1 MKKFSFTLG
10 RLLDYKDQVLETE
23 KNTLRQ
29 LHQKKYE
36 IDSSIENLEKLF
48 AETDRKQKEKE
59 AAGIFVGQ
67 LRVYEYEKDSI
78 RRQLKQLRAEQRRA
92 ELEVERQVKV
102 VVAASQEVTGLDK
115 LKEKQLEEYQHQL
128 AKADEDFI
136 SEYISGK
143 LIRQAQ

>member
-23 KNTLRQ
+23 KNLLRQ
-29 LHQKKYE
+29 LHQKKFE
-36 IDSSIENLEKLF
+36 IDSSIEELERMF

-59 AAGIFVGQ
+59 ARGIFVGQ
-67 LRVYEYEKDSI
+67 IRMYEYEKDSI
-78 RRQLKQLRAEQRRA
+78 RNQLKQLRIEQKRA
-92 ELEVERQVKV
+92 EIEVDRQVKV
-102 VVAASQEVTGLDK
+102 VVAASQEVAGLDK
-115 LKEKQLEEYQHQL
+115 LKEKQLEEYQHQV